1 MSTATYERKGTLRG
15 TAGEAQPLTTPQKL
29 MVFVLSMA
37 LFGLANIILEIIPD
51 VSIGPIDVSVS
62 YFVFVPLT
70 MVALFSPFWAAL
82 GAPLGEIVFVDLL
95 MGDFS
100 GLAEIEGFVQ
110 MFLALYIAGSLIR
123 NPRSKVQIWVGA
135 LMVVIIDKFLSAVV
149 DLTKVWFGLEDA
161 EYVDGLPESMLLIE
175 GIGFGVDIL
184 ISGILFGA
192 IPAMWLIP
200 ALHGKIEPLMG
211 MRPRVP
217 GEKIPGEA
225 PRTGWFAVVAV
236 MLAIASAFF
245 AYLEAWDVEA
255 GVWEPEFLD
264 EYGTSFLWVG
274 VGAIVLTL
282 VVALIAWKFGTRD
295 KELPDVGAD
304 EAVKIAQAEID
315 SPGEEISEAFAK
327 ENVR

>member
-1 MSTATYERKGTLRG
+1 MSTTYER
-15 TAGEAQPLTTPQKL
+15 AGRVRTEGSKPILSTPQKL

-51 VSIGPIDVSVS
+51 VSLGPIDVSVS

-100 GLAEIEGFVQ
+100 GLAEIEGFFQ
-110 MFLALYIAGSLIR
+110 MFLALFIAGSLIR
-123 NPRSKVQIWVGA
+123 DPRSKTQIWVGA
-135 LMVVIIDKFLSAVV
+135 IMVVVIDKFLSAAV
-149 DLTKVWFGLEDA
+149 DLTKVWVGLEDA
-161 EYVDGLPESMLLIE
+161 EYVEGLPESMLAIE
-175 GIGFGVDIL
+175 SIGFGVDIV

-217 GEKIPGEA
+217 GEPIPGEA
-225 PRTGWFAVVAV
+225 PRAGWFVVVAV
-236 MLAIASAFF
+236 AIAIGSAFF
-245 AYLEAWDVEA
+245 AFLESWDVEI
-255 GVWEPEFLD
+255 GVFEPEFL
-264 EYGTSFLWVG
+264 EQYGMSFLWVG
-274 VGAIVLTL
+274 VGAIVLTTIIAF
-282 VVALIAWKFGTRD
+282 VAYRIGTRD
-295 KELPDVGAD
+295 KNTDQQVDNNDKVDA
-304 EAVKIAQAEID
+304 
-315 SPGEEISEAFAK
+315 
-327 ENVR
+327 